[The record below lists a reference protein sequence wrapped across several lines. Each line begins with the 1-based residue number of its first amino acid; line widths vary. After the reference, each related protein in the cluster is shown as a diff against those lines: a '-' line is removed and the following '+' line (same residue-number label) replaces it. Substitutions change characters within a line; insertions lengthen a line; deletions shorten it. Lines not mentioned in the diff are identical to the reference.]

1 MTASPGTIRLGA
13 AVYQAPDVAVD
24 GGFATIDG
32 VRYVRICNVDQMA
45 PFLMNI
51 ATDSDVWLFVGS
63 NGAFTAGR
71 RSPDTALFPYQTVD
85 RILRDPA
92 TGGARTVYLVTRRDD
107 TALWEPWQD
116 TASVYRISRNLYKR
130 IDGAAVLFEEI
141 NEDLG
146 LRSRVSLS
154 TSDRYGLI
162 RQAELAEISGEPA
175 EIRYLDGFHQVIPP
189 GVGQDMYARLSY
201 LAAAYMRHER
211 LSGVT
216 FAVYSLNAAIS
227 DRAEPSESLRVAG
240 AWSVGHPDPVILLSD
255 RQLATFRR
263 GGEVEPEI
271 EVRGE
276 VGAYLVADG
285 IHLAAG
291 GRHAWYTVGNTGLD
305 HAAIHETL
313 ALLETPGRAE
323 AALEAALEANRE
335 GVRRRVAGAD
345 GLQLSADE
353 SATANHFSNVLFNI
367 MRGGSFED
375 GYRIPRGDLAA
386 YLHGQNRTVFER
398 HRAWAERLPEGLTLQ
413 DLWRAADE
421 RGDPQL
427 TRLIRSYLPLSYSR
441 RHGDP
446 SRPWNRFS
454 IRVRDADGR
463 PVYGYQGNWRDIF
476 QNWDAL
482 GPSFPAYL
490 PAFVSVFLN
499 ASTADGY
506 NPYRITRSGID
517 WEIEDPRD
525 PWSQIGYWGDHQIVY
540 LLRLLDGVERH
551 QPGALAASLGERIYA
566 YASVPYRIA
575 DFETVLADPR
585 ATIEFD
591 RSRHDALVASAD
603 DLGADGKLI
612 HDDAGDVRL
621 VTLCEKL
628 LVPLLVKL
636 SNFVPGGGIW
646 LNTQR
651 PEWNDANN
659 ALAGWGLSIVTLSAL
674 RRYLAFV
681 GDLAAADAEV
691 PISAAVVRLLEAVTG
706 ILAGAREPLDDAA
719 RYRILV
725 ELGRAGEAHRHA
737 LYAGDLGDDLPVSMA
752 SVRELVAAAAPVI
765 EETLR
770 ASRRPDGLWHSYN
783 LLRVVGGRAMVDHL
797 GPMLEGQVAILDS
810 ELLSDDEAVTLVRAL
825 RSSDL
830 YRADQH
836 SYLLY
841 PDRTLTSYLER
852 NSLDGEPPIADPGLF
867 TRDRSGGWHFQADL
881 STIADVEHRLQIVEA
896 SPDARAAVLELWRST
911 FAHDEFTGRSG
922 TFFMFEGL
930 GSIYWHMI
938 AKLLLA
944 VQGCHR
950 RAVDPAAAEALADAY
965 DDIRDGLGFRKTPD
979 AYGAFPTDPYSHTPS
994 HRGAQQPGM
1003 TGQVKEQVLTRFGEL
1018 GVEVVGGR
1026 LRFRPRLLHREE
1038 FLDVASTFKWLDVTG
1053 AEAAWDLASASLA
1066 FTYCQV
1072 PICYRL
1078 GDAASIELERA
1089 DGGIETVAGTE
1100 LGPEASVA
1108 IFERRGI
1115 YRRVAVTLSSD
1126 TKWAGDEA
1134 TDLHAERSG

>member
-1 MTASPGTIRLGA
+1 MTPSAGTIRLGA
-13 AVYQAPDVAVD
+13 AVYQAHDVAVG

-32 VRYVRICNVDQMA
+32 ERYARISNVDQVA
-45 PFLMNI
+45 PFLMSI
-51 ATDSDVWLFVGS
+51 ASDSDAWLFVGS
-63 NGAFTAGR
+63 NGPFTAGR

-85 RILRDPA
+85 KILRDPA
-92 TGGARTVYLVTRRDD
+92 TSGARTVFLVTRDAD

-130 IDGAAVLFEEI
+130 IDGAAVVFEEI

-146 LRSRVSLS
+146 LRSRVSLAA
-154 TSDRYGLI
+154 TDRFGLV
-162 RQAELAEISGEPA
+162 RHSELTEISGAPA
-175 EIRYLDGFHQVIPP
+175 DIRYLDGFHQVIPP
-189 GVGQDMYARLSY
+189 GVDQDTYARLSY

-211 LSGVT
+211 LPDVS

-240 AWSVGHPDPVILLSD
+240 AWSVGHADPVILLSD

-263 GGEVEPEI
+263 GGDVHPEL

-276 VGAYLVADG
+276 IGAYLVADE
-285 IHLAAG
+285 IHLPAG
-291 GRHAWYTVGNTGLD
+291 GRHAWYTVGDTSLD
-305 HAAIHETL
+305 HAAITDTL
-313 ALLETPGRAE
+313 ALLDTPDRVVP
-323 AALEAALEANRE
+323 ALEAALEANRR

-345 GLQLSADE
+345 GLQLTADE
-353 SATANHFSNVLFNI
+353 AATANHFSNVLFNI

-375 GYRIPRGDLAA
+375 GYRLPLGDLAS
-386 YLHGQNRTVFER
+386 YLHEQNRVVHDR
-398 HRAWAERLPEGLTLQ
+398 HRAWVEQLPPDLTLH
-413 DLWRAADE
+413 DLLRATGE

-427 TRLIRSYLPLSYSR
+427 TRLVRSYLPLTYSR

-454 IRVRDADGR
+454 IRLRDADGR

-482 GPSFPAYL
+482 APSFPAYL

-506 NPYRITRSGID
+506 NPYRISRSGID

-540 LLRLLDGVERH
+540 LLRLLDGLERH
-551 QPGALAASLGERIYA
+551 QPGALAAALSERTYA

-575 DFETVLADPR
+575 AFETVLADPR
-585 ATIEFD
+585 ATVEFD
-591 RSRHDALVASAD
+591 RSSHDALMASASG
-603 DLGADGKLI
+603 LGADGKLFR
-612 HDDAGDVRL
+612 DAAGEVRL

-636 SNFVPGGGIW
+636 TNFVPGGGIW

-659 ALAGWGLSIVTLSAL
+659 ALAGWGLSIVTLSAI
-674 RRYLAFV
+674 RRYLGLV

-691 PISAAVVRLLEAVTG
+691 PISAAVARLLEAVTG
-706 ILAGAREPLDDAA
+706 ILAAAGGPLDDAD
-719 RYRILV
+719 RYRIVV
-725 ELGRAGEAHRHA
+725 ELGTAGEAHRHA
-737 LYAGDLGDDLPVSMA
+737 VYAGDLGDDLPVSMT
-752 SVRELVAAAAPVI
+752 SVRAFVAAAAPVV
-765 EETLR
+765 EDTLR
-770 ASRRPDGLWHSYN
+770 ASRRPDGLYHSYN
-783 LLRVVGGRAMVDHL
+783 LLRVDGGRAMVDHL

-810 ELLSDDEAVTLVRAL
+810 ELLSDDAAVMLLQAL
-825 RSSDL
+825 RGSDL
-830 YRADQH
+830 FRADQH

-841 PDRTLTSYLER
+841 PDRSLTPYLER
-852 NSLDGEPPIADPGLF
+852 NTLHGDPPTTDPALF
-867 TRDRSGGWHFQADL
+867 TRDRTGEWHFQADL
-881 STIADVEHRLQIVEA
+881 STVADVEGRLQLIEA
-896 SPDARAAVLELWRST
+896 APAVRAAVLELWRTT

-930 GSIYWHMI
+930 GSVYWHMI

-950 RAVDPAAAEALADAY
+950 RAVDPGAAAALAEIY
-965 DDIRDGLGFRKTPD
+965 DHIRDGLGFRKTPD

-1003 TGQVKEQVLTRFGEL
+1003 TGQVKEQVLTRLGEL
-1018 GVEVVGGR
+1018 GVEVTDGR
-1026 LRFRPRLLHREE
+1026 LGFRPRLLHREE
-1038 FLDVASTFKWLDVTG
+1038 LIDVASTFEWLDVTG
-1053 AEAAWDLASASLA
+1053 TEAAWDLAPGRLA
-1066 FTYCQV
+1066 FTCCQV
-1072 PICYRL
+1072 PVSYRL
-1078 GDAASIELERA
+1078 GDTASIELWRT
-1089 DGGIETVAGTE
+1089 DGRTETVAGDE
-1100 LGPEASVA
+1100 LSREASRA
-1108 IFERRGI
+1108 LFERRGI
-1115 YRRVAVTLSSD
+1115 YRRVTVTLPRD
-1126 TKWAGDEA
+1126 TWPPDQSAS
-1134 TDLHAERSG
+1134 LHQGRSR